1 MAIATSTALAVAGLA
16 TSAASTG
23 MSFAQASKQRQAM
36 NMAERDAQAAME
48 EARKKLEVNVYE
60 GQAIMKE
67 PYELEREALLSAG
80 AQGIEA
86 GVESE
91 RGAAATAGR
100 VMMAQNEAQAGIRTA
115 MGQDLMTLQ
124 NKELA
129 EESRLITEGVKLDLA
144 EVEGAQK
151 AAADAQKLSVQ
162 ATEGAMQGIQSMGQ
176 QAIDFIP
183 LYSKSASASEFAKL
197 QSDYATAAQSGNLKP
212 EFLKEGK
219 PLPFLKAVELMGG
232 TSGLD
237 YGFNVSGIG
246 GMNTSFAQ
254 DYMTQQKAE
263 NLKKMR
269 GFGFTK

>member
-1 MAIATSTALAVAGLA
+1 MAAFTTIAAAAGLA
-16 TSAASTG
+16 ATAAGTG

-48 EARKKLEVNVYE
+48 EARKKLEVNVYA

-129 EESRLITEGVKLDLA
+129 EESRLINEGVKLDLA

-151 AAADAQKLSVQ
+151 AAADAQKLSAQ
-162 ATEGAMQGIQSMGQ
+162 ATEGAMQGIQSMAQ
-176 QAIDFIP
+176 QGLDFIP

-219 PLPFLKAVELMGG
+219 PLPFQQAVELMGG
-232 TSGLD
+232 TAGG

-246 GMNTSFAQ
+246 GMNTNFFQ

-263 NLKKMR
+263 NLKNMR
-269 GFGFTK
+269 GFGFTKK